1 MGIGQVRGGQKR
13 LCGYGT
19 RPVMMADATPWPVRW
34 TKEGQSQ
41 VNAVIEA
48 EAGHGN
54 PEMTD
59 PSGDL

>member
-1 MGIGQVRGGQKR
+1 
-13 LCGYGT
+13 
-19 RPVMMADATPWPVRW
+19 MMADATPWPVRW